1 MTKSKMSDVQIELLE
16 AVDKCIEDSRV
27 LPKEGSAFE
36 MIRLLLSYITEILIE
51 ICRDLISTVLGRRKM
66 TKHRRKESMLRLKSI
81 VNYKMFDEN
90 NLNEFDRQIEII
102 KNKYP
107 KEIHSTVLIMKD
119 STEKYLEY
127 PRRGELIEA
136 YLPILSVSL
145 ITLIFIMMYGGDFIF
160 SKIGSFFL
168 GLAIALFTSQIKFGL
183 AYDLAVAKLTKFLLE
198 RIEGKI

>member
-51 ICRDLISTVLGRRKM
+51 ICRDLISTILGRRKM

-90 NLNEFDRQIEII
+90 NLDEFDRQI
-102 KNKYP
+102 
-107 KEIHSTVLIMKD
+107 
-119 STEKYLEY
+119 
-127 PRRGELIEA
+127 
-136 YLPILSVSL
+136 
-145 ITLIFIMMYGGDFIF
+145 
-160 SKIGSFFL
+160 
-168 GLAIALFTSQIKFGL
+168 
-183 AYDLAVAKLTKFLLE
+183 
-198 RIEGKI
+198 